1 MKNKITHE
9 GEIELGDFSIPCYV
23 LEDGRRVLSSRGMQ
37 SALKMVDE
45 TLDGKQTSGTRLDR
59 YLSQKSL
66 EPFIY
71 KGRSL
76 DHFTPIDC
84 YKGNTKINGFE
95 ATILIDICDAFLE
108 ARKTI
113 DLSSRQ
119 QMIADQCEILVRAF
133 AKLGL
138 IALIDEATG
147 YQYDR
152 EKDELQKLI
161 NAYVSEELRPWSYTF
176 GENYYK
182 EIFRLRGWDFTVSGI
197 KKRPSIVGK
206 YTNTFIYEELPK
218 GVLEELKKRTPKNES
233 GDYSARFHQS
243 LTSDT
248 GYIALKFQLNSVTSL
263 MEAAD
268 DWEDF
273 IRLFNKARARRLG
286 YKQLDLNLEIKPE
299 DFPEDN

>member
-1 MKNKITHE
+1 MRNKITHE
-9 GEIELGDFSIPCYV
+9 GIIRLGDFSTTCYI
-23 LEDGRRVLSSRGMQ
+23 LDDGRRVLSNREMQ
-37 SALKMVDE
+37 RALNMVDE
-45 TLDGKQTSGTRLDR
+45 SPEGKPTSGTRLDR
-59 YLSQKSL
+59 HLNQKSL

-71 KGRSL
+71 KDKGL
-76 DHFTPIDC
+76 DHYDPIDC
-84 YKGNTKINGFE
+84 YKGNKKISGYE
-95 ATILIDICDAFLE
+95 ATILLDICDAFLE
-108 ARKTI
+108 ARKYI
-113 DLSSRQ
+113 SLSSRQ
-119 QMIADQCEILVRAF
+119 AIIAEQCITLVKAF
-133 AKLGL
+133 SRVGL

-152 EKDELQKLI
+152 EKDALQKLI
-161 NAYVSEELRPWSYTF
+161 NAYVSEELRPWAYTF

-233 GDYSARFHQS
+233 GDYAARFHQS

-268 DWEDF
+268 NWEDF
-273 IRLFNKARARRLG
+273 IRLFNKARARRMG
-286 YKQLDLNLEIKPE
+286 YQQLDLDLELKPE
-299 DFPEDN
+299 DFPEE